1 MLKHA
6 TKSYTNTLATIMKNI
21 LLLTII
27 ISFLSCSQG
36 NSVVEIGKKIPDYS
50 FGEILNNE
58 KKPFSLKKQNKPVII
73 EFWATWCSP
82 CIPAMKKL
90 ENFQE
95 KFGNDIEIITASTDS
110 KKNLNRYIENTQTT
124 LRVAFDT
131 THLKIFNY
139 KYIPHAVLIDKSG
152 IVQAI
157 TTPDK
162 ITEETIN
169 DLIKGKPIKLEVTE
183 IPISGFSLNKEFQN
197 NDYQYKLTS
206 KNKNFGFKNEIKRDE
221 NGEPI
226 SLDFRNVSIH
236 RLMTDIYE
244 LSSAARI
251 YTEKEI
257 PSNKYCFSLE
267 QRENYDKGLLDN
279 AKEILNKNLDV
290 RADLI
295 EKEIDSAYILVVT
308 DENKLPKKSIE
319 EKYTYEFRGPYY
331 SGKKITSYNLIEYLE
346 NEVQQPIKDKTQL
359 DYTFDLEL
367 NWSYED
373 GLSLN
378 RELEKHGFKIK
389 KSEQKERVK
398 MLKLS
403 ENNGG

>member
-1 MLKHA
+1 
-6 TKSYTNTLATIMKNI
+6 MKNI

-27 ISFLSCSQG
+27 ISFLSCSQE
-36 NSVVEIGKKIPDYS
+36 NSVAEIGKKVPDYT

-90 ENFQE
+90 ENFQK
-95 KFGNDIEIITASTDS
+95 KFDNDIEIITVSTDS
-110 KKNLNRYIENTQTT
+110 RKNLNRYIENTQTS

-139 KYIPHAVLIDKSG
+139 KYIPHAILIDKSG
-152 IVQAI
+152 IIQAI

-169 DLIKGKPIKLEVTE
+169 DLIKGKPIKLEETQ
-183 IPISGFSLNKEFQN
+183 IATFNFSLNKEFKN
-197 NDYQYKLTS
+197 NNYQYKLTS
-206 KNKNFGFKNEIKRDE
+206 ENKNLGFKNEIKRDK
-221 NGEPI
+221 NGKPI
-226 SLDFRNVSIH
+226 SLDFRNVSIY
-236 RLMTDIYE
+236 RLMTDIYR

-251 YTEKEI
+251 YSEEDI
-257 PSNKYCFSLE
+257 SSNKYCFNLE
-267 QRENYDKGLLDN
+267 QRENFEKNLLEN
-279 AKEILNKNLDV
+279 AKEILNEKLDI
-290 RADLI
+290 RADLV
-295 EKEIDSAYILVVT
+295 EKEIDSAYVLEIV
-308 DENKLPKKSIE
+308 DKSKLPEKSNE
-319 EKYTYEFRGPYY
+319 EKYTREFRGPFY
-331 SGKKITSYNLIEYLE
+331 SGKKLTSYNLIEYLE

-359 DYTFDLEL
+359 DYEFDIEL

-378 RELEKHGFKIK
+378 RELEKHGFRINI
-389 KSEQKERVK
+389 SEQPEKIK